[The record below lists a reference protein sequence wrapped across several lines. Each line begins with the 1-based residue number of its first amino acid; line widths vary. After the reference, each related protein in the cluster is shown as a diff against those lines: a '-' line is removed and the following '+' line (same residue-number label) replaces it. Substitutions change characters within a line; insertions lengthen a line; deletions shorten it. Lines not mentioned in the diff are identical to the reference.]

1 MDLEILETDS
11 KNNDFIELIKL
22 LDQDL
27 CERYG
32 ELQKQYDKHN
42 KVDYIN
48 NVIIIYKAKVPVAC
62 GAFKQYDESSVEIKR
77 VFVRKEN
84 RRQGLSK
91 QIIKELE
98 QLARAKDYKYAVL
111 ETGIKQNEAIN
122 LYKNA
127 GYEIIQN
134 YGPYAG
140 NTNSICMRK
149 DL

>member
-32 ELQKQYDKHN
+32 ELQKQYNKYN
-42 KVDYIN
+42 KVDYID
-48 NVIIIYKAKVPVAC
+48 NVIVIYKDKVPVAC
-62 GAFKQYDESSVEIKR
+62 GAFKEYDENSAEIKR

-91 QIIKELE
+91 QIIRELE
-98 QLARAKDYKYAVL
+98 QLARDKNYKYAVL

-122 LYKNA
+122 LYRNA

-134 YGPYAG
+134 YGVYTG